1 VNQRLMTRLLEK
13 SGHRVVVA
21 SNGREAL
28 AALENG
34 SYDLVLMDIQ
44 MPEMNGM
51 ELPRG
56 FEKNSREDISRSS
69 LWRRTRWRAIRIFV
83 SREGWIVIWR
93 SLFVRKILTTFWISL
108 LVGERRSLNE
118 DGVYLAGWTGA
129 SGATGREVRFVSG
142 GAKTYFLRAGVALV
156 L

>member
-34 SYDLVLMDIQ
+34 SYDLVLMDLQ

-69 LWRRTRWRAIRIFV
+69 L
-83 SREGWIVIWR
+83 
-93 SLFVRKILTTFWISL
+93 
-108 LVGERRSLNE
+108 
-118 DGVYLAGWTGA
+118 
-129 SGATGREVRFVSG
+129 
-142 GAKTYFLRAGVALV
+142 
-156 L
+156 